1 MSRSRRL
8 VSVAYLREGVPGLS
22 VDQQEELLRKI
33 GVSLE
38 GAYRDTLNPTQ
49 LRRREAGSLRQRAQ
63 MLNPATYPSPERV
76 PQVIHVAAFRCLGW
90 SVADVARALAAV
102 SRMGAGVH
110 AIDMSETL
118 TVSMLHV
125 GLLEALA
132 GVDETWRRGQTEDG
146 RSAAA
151 VVIATKAEVARRAK
165 IEAAKPLWAKP
176 SSEISSVE
184 ITRRVGM
191 SLRSLHKW
199 LGPRIKARITR
210 SLKDFED

>member
-1 MSRSRRL
+1 MSRQRPG

-22 VDQQEELLRKI
+22 VAQQEELFAQA

-49 LRRREAGSLRQRAQ
+49 LRRREPGSLRQRAK
-63 MLNPATYPSPERV
+63 MLSPATYATPDTV
-76 PQVIHVAAFRCLGW
+76 PKVIHVAALRCIGW
-90 SVADVARALAAV
+90 SVADVARALAAT
-102 SRMGAGVH
+102 SRLGTSIH
-110 AIDMSETL
+110 AVDTGETFSA
-118 TVSMLHV
+118 SMLHA

-132 GVDETWRRGQTEDG
+132 DLDQTWRRGQTEEG

-151 VVIATKAEVARRAK
+151 AVIAAKAEEARRAK
-165 IEAAKPLWAKP
+165 IEAARLLWAKP

-184 ITRRVGM
+184 ITQRVGI

-199 LGPRIKARITR
+199 LGPRRKPYRSDAR
-210 SLKDFED
+210 

>member
-1 MSRSRRL
+1 MSRQRPG
-8 VSVAYLREGVPGLS
+8 VFVAYLREGVPGLS
-22 VDQQEELLRKI
+22 VAQQEKLFAQA

-49 LRRREAGSLRQRAQ
+49 LRRREPGSLRQRAK
-63 MLNPATYPSPERV
+63 MLSPASYPTPDMAPE
-76 PQVIHVAAFRCLGW
+76 VIHVAALRCIGW

-102 SRMGAGVH
+102 SRLGAGIH
-110 AIDMSETL
+110 TIDTGETFSAG
-118 TVSMLHV
+118 TLHT

-132 GVDETWRRGQTEDG
+132 GLDQTWRRGQTEEG

-151 VVIATKAEVARRAK
+151 AVIAVKAEEARRAK
-165 IEAAKPLWAKP
+165 IEAARPLWAKP

-184 ITRRVGM
+184 ITQRVGM

-199 LGPRIKARITR
+199 LGPRRKPYRSDAR
-210 SLKDFED
+210 